1 MKKKI
6 RRQFMVVTTLAIA
19 ATLFIIS
26 ILCYDLFR
34 AQVFEELKTIAH
46 VVLYTNGNDVE
57 AISEFVEE
65 YSQSGRDDIHITL
78 IDRDDNVL
86 TDSKSDITVI
96 EESYCVAVQIDEN
109 TLLRVSTNST
119 NLYRVCLKAV
129 LLIWIVVVVL
139 WIACM
144 LLANV
149 LTTNIIKPIK
159 EMAEDIGKK
168 DTDWSYEELQPIME
182 TIRKQHEDILYS
194 AQIRQ
199 EFTANVSHEL
209 KTPLTS
215 ISGYSEL
222 IEAGMTKDED
232 TRRFASEIHKN
243 ANRLLSLINDTLELS
258 KLDTLSGEM
267 QMEPVDLYELAK
279 TCVGM
284 LELNAKKRGVNILVE
299 GTKACVNGSR
309 QMLEEVIYN
318 LCDNAIR
325 YNKEN
330 GYVTVCVENRM
341 DTVVFRVIDTGI
353 GIPKEHQERVFERFY
368 RVDKSRSKSTGG
380 TGLGLA
386 IVKHIV
392 AIHGAELELQSEEHI
407 GSTIT
412 VTFKKNDR
420 EKI

>member
-6 RRQFMVVTTLAIA
+6 RRHFMLVTTLAIT
-19 ATLFIIS
+19 ATLFIIG
-26 ILCYDLFR
+26 ILCYYVI
-34 AQVFEELKTIAH
+34 AQMDDSL
-46 VVLYTNGNDVE
+46 VLCVSAYDNILV
-57 AISEFVEE
+57 
-65 YSQSGRDDIHITL
+65 DI
-78 IDRDDNVL
+78 
-86 TDSKSDITVI
+86 
-96 EESYCVAVQIDEN
+96 
-109 TLLRVSTNST
+109 
-119 NLYRVCLKAV
+119 CLKAV
-129 LLIWIVVVVL
+129 PLIIIVVVIL

-149 LTTNIIKPIK
+149 LTANIIKPIK
-159 EMAEDIGKK
+159 EMAADIGNK
-168 DTDWSYEELQPIME
+168 DAVQSYEELRPVME
-182 TIRKQHEDILYS
+182 TIRKQHEDVLLS

-222 IEAGMTKDED
+222 IEAGMTKEED
-232 TRRFASEIHKN
+232 TRRFAGEIHKN

-258 KLDTLSGEM
+258 KLDTLSEEM
-267 QMEPVDLYELAK
+267 QVEQVDLYDLAK
-279 TCVGM
+279 TCAEM
-284 LELNAKKRGVNILVE
+284 LELNAKKRGVTILVE
-299 GTKACVNGSR
+299 GTKAYVSGSR

-330 GYVTVCVENRM
+330 GYVTIYVENRM
-341 DTVVFRVIDTGI
+341 DTVVFRVMDTGI
-353 GIPKEHQERVFERFY
+353 GISKEHQQRVFERFY

-392 AIHGAELELQSEEHI
+392 AIHGANLELQSEENI

-412 VTFKKNDR
+412 ITFMKKFNDR
-420 EKI
+420 I

>member
-86 TDSKSDITVI
+86 PDSKADITVI

-149 LTTNIIKPIK
+149 LTTNIIKPIE

-168 DTDWSYEELQPIME
+168 DAGWSYEELQPIME

-194 AQIRQ
+194 
-199 EFTANVSHEL
+199 
-209 KTPLTS
+209 
-215 ISGYSEL
+215 
-222 IEAGMTKDED
+222 
-232 TRRFASEIHKN
+232 
-243 ANRLLSLINDTLELS
+243 
-258 KLDTLSGEM
+258 
-267 QMEPVDLYELAK
+267 
-279 TCVGM
+279 
-284 LELNAKKRGVNILVE
+284 
-299 GTKACVNGSR
+299 
-309 QMLEEVIYN
+309 
-318 LCDNAIR
+318 
-325 YNKEN
+325 
-330 GYVTVCVENRM
+330 
-341 DTVVFRVIDTGI
+341 
-353 GIPKEHQERVFERFY
+353 
-368 RVDKSRSKSTGG
+368 
-380 TGLGLA
+380 
-386 IVKHIV
+386 
-392 AIHGAELELQSEEHI
+392 
-407 GSTIT
+407 
-412 VTFKKNDR
+412 
-420 EKI
+420 